1 MNSRIAGAA
10 LAALTLVAAGT
21 GRANTVNY
29 GFVESLN
36 VPTLDRGGVTVRGS
50 ANVTMYVFGGL
61 GIAGG
66 DSNRVDGINS
76 PPEYV
81 EFSFDAGAATDVS
94 WTTGNASDGP
104 DAGNVLGDATV
115 EAWDKNGNYLGS
127 GATSAGAA
135 LKELDIYFGDAEY
148 SKFRLTSGVGDTFDV
163 RSVTFTP
170 VPEPATGAVLGAGMA
185 FAVLRRRRL
194 HLISR
199 SVGREQR

>member
-1 MNSRIAGAA
+1 
-10 LAALTLVAAGT
+10 
-21 GRANTVNY
+21 
-29 GFVESLN
+29 
-36 VPTLDRGGVTVRGS
+36 
-50 ANVTMYVFGGL
+50 MYVFGGL
-61 GIAGG
+61 GISGG

-104 DAGNVLGDATV
+104 DSGNVLGDATV
-115 EAWDKNGNYLGS
+115 EAWDVNGTYLGS

-135 LKELDIYFGDAEY
+135 LKELDIYFGNVEF

-170 VPEPATGAVLGAGMA
+170 VPEPGTTAVVCGVVGLLG
-185 FAVLRRRRL
+185 LRRRRKRKG
-194 HLISR
+194 H
-199 SVGREQR
+199 